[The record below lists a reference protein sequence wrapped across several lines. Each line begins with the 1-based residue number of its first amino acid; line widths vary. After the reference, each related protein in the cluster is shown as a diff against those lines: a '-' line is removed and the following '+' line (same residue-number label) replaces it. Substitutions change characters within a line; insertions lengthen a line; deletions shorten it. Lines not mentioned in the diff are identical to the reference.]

1 MKMAGWLG
9 CNMFNKIKKV
19 FIGAGWV
26 VAVIMGIYIVAT
38 SKYIDTVTTEHSFII
53 EFKNPLSS

>member
-1 MKMAGWLG
+1 
-9 CNMFNKIKKV
+9 MFDKIKKV

-26 VAVIMGIYIVAT
+26 VAVIMGIYIVST
-38 SKYIDTVTTEHSFII
+38 SKYIDTITTEHSFII